1 MKRYKAQYTPPDFFF
16 TQSKRENGFQCTP
29 NTTAYCRISRII
41 SVLISCIFFACGYG
55 LFSLQ
60 AVAMSPGSPQVES
73 LGTRLL
79 QTVGMPP
86 GSPQLSK
93 GRTCKQG
100 SSYAPGLHS
109 LLLCMATW
117 NFSVWQDFLQL
128 HCLLNRIL
136 TQRKYKKWLF
146 RMSRRWML
154 FRTGRQFILS
164 RAV

>member
-1 MKRYKAQYTPPDFFF
+1 MYPKYHSLLQNQQDNKCINQLHFLCMWIRPV
-16 TQSKRENGFQCTP
+16 QSPGSSNVPRLSPVG
-29 NTTAYCRISRII
+29 
-41 SVLISCIFFACGYG
+41 
-55 LFSLQ
+55 SLGMRLLQ
-60 AVAMSPGSPQVES
+60 TVGMSPDSPQVES